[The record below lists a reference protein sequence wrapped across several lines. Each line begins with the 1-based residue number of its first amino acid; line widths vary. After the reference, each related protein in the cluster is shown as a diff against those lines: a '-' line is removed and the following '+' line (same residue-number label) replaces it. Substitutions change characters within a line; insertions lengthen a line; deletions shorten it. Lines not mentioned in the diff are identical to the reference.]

1 MADLNRTL
9 LELFRSADGLL
20 LPDETVIEEIS
31 KKHDELRLW
40 NEDIVLQGLI
50 TMKDLLQELA
60 DQNRIDFVHLWDD
73 TDWSIQDSPRNLSPE
88 RNQHSP
94 SIWELARHLSNWTIV
109 FVPPVR
115 ALDLNGDL
123 ELIRC
128 LDSPDHYV
136 STLAAVM
143 LGCGEFNFVGSI
155 EKFSEMMN
163 HSCASSLRLEVCR
176 ILYSRYHDL
185 QAFRKEI
192 VPNLVTSDSQFD
204 VIVESDIRRNKFLD
218 HLRELVVWDIATQ
231 GEGPRRKWAQW
242 WV

>member
-20 LPDETVIEEIS
+20 LPDETVIEEFS
-31 KKHDELRLW
+31 KKQDELRLW
-40 NEDIVLQGLI
+40 NVDIVLQGLI
-50 TMKDLLQELA
+50 TMKDLLQDLA
-60 DQNRIDFVHLWDD
+60 DQNQIDFVNLWDD
-73 TDWSIQDSPRNLSPE
+73 TEWDIQDSL
-88 RNQHSP
+88 RNQHYP
-94 SIWELARHLSNWTIV
+94 SLWELARHLSNWTIV

-115 ALDLNGDL
+115 ALDLGGDM

-136 STLAAVM
+136 STLAAIM

-176 ILYSRYHDL
+176 ILYSRNHDL
-185 QAFRKEI
+185 QAFRKEL
-192 VPNLVTSDSQFD
+192 VPNLITSDSQFD
-204 VIVESDIRRNKFLD
+204 VIVESDIRRNKLLD

-231 GEGPRRKWAQW
+231 GEGPRRKWPRW